1 MRPARASRFTDRIGE
16 IVAFVLGGISAVF
29 AYRLTR
35 SPFKYFSPLLGAIA
49 LVSLVFSA
57 SGHDLGLGVGG
68 MERMVVCPI
77 VIWLIMLGGY
87 LMATDSAKLTP
98 A

>member
-1 MRPARASRFTDRIGE
+1 
-16 IVAFVLGGISAVF
+16 
-29 AYRLTR
+29 
-35 SPFKYFSPLLGAIA
+35 
-49 LVSLVFSA
+49 VFSA

-68 MERMVVCPI
+68 MERMVVYPI